1 MQIKNKRNINVH
13 IAGFNMPRHA
23 SNAGRLC
30 KGVFPRVVKHE
41 SGMKTCGCCQ
51 VETLSAVAGIFRAGF
66 HAVLEVF
73 QNMSDIF

>member
-1 MQIKNKRNINVH
+1 MQPVKARRAICV
-13 IAGFNMPRHA
+13 GFVRMF
-23 SNAGRLC
+23 
-30 KGVFPRVVKHE
+30 FPRGE
-41 SGMKTCGCCQ
+41 ACGCCQ